1 MTMIAID
8 LIAEMDA
15 KGLAVR
21 DSGKAASFVSQ
32 ALQDYLNDHLTDI
45 LTMADCGLVDL
56 DEPDPQRE
64 LF

>member
-1 MTMIAID
+1 MTHISIN
-8 LIAEMDA
+8 LTAEMDA

-21 DSGKAASFVSQ
+21 DSDKAARFVSQ
-32 ALQDYLNDHLTDI
+32 VLQDYLNDYLADI

-56 DEPDPQRE
+56 DERHPQRE